1 MPAAIPGV
9 EGALKRKVSVLKSK
23 VFMWLRSGGM
33 YKGSSNFGL
42 LRFYYM
48 RCKTYGDE
56 HRETMLIKVDFY
68 ANFLKFIIHFSQHQQ
83 NQTCCGFQISE
94 GKRCEMKHAV
104 YRRRNVQRKGRICS

>member
-1 MPAAIPGV
+1 
-9 EGALKRKVSVLKSK
+9 
-23 VFMWLRSGGM
+23 M

-68 ANFLKFIIHFSQHQQ
+68 ANFLKFYIQLSQHQQ
-83 NQTCCGFQISE
+83 NQTCCGALARSAFKFQ
-94 GKRCEMKHAV
+94 RV
-104 YRRRNVQRKGRICS
+104 KGVK